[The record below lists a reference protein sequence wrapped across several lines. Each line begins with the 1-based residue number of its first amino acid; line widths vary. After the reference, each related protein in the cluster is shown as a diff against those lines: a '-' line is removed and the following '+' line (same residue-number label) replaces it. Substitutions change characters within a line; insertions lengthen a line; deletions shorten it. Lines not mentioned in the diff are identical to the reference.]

1 MEVRV
6 ENIGKKYGK
15 THALKG
21 VSFSFGAKQ
30 IYGFVG
36 PNGAGKT
43 TTLRI
48 LATLEEPDSGEA
60 YVNGISV
67 TQYPE
72 KIREMV
78 GFMPDALPA
87 HSDISVHEYLDFFA
101 RVFRMKGEKRR
112 TRVQQVEEFT
122 GLTGI
127 QDKMLKAL
135 SKGMKQR
142 VSLARALVHDPRV
155 LLMDEPAS
163 GLDPRARV
171 ELRELLKILARQG
184 KAILISSHILSELTE
199 ICTGAVII
207 EQGRILR
214 TGAISELT
222 DADRPIVTLL
232 IRAWEDEENLFRT
245 LLETPGVA
253 KVNRAGRE
261 LSVEMEGGEKESSQL
276 LASLV
281 KQGHSICE
289 FRPRHTDLEDIFM
302 RVTKGEVQ

>member
-6 ENIGKKYGK
+6 RNIGKKYGK
-15 THALKG
+15 TQALKG
-21 VSFSFGAKQ
+21 VSFSFAAKQ

-48 LATLEEPDSGEA
+48 LATLEEPCSGDA
-60 YVNGISV
+60 CINGISV

-72 KIREMV
+72 KIRELV

-101 RVFRMKGEKRR
+101 RVFRLKGENRRKRIQ
-112 TRVQQVEEFT
+112 VVEEFT

-127 QDKMLKAL
+127 QDRMLKAL

-142 VSLARALVHDPRV
+142 VSLARALVHDPPV

-199 ICTGAVII
+199 ICTGAIII
-207 EQGRILR
+207 EHGRILR

-222 DADRPIVTLL
+222 DSDRPSITVL
-232 IRAWEDEENLFRT
+232 IRTCEEDENLFRS
-245 LLETPGVA
+245 LLETPCVS

-261 LSVEMEGGEKESSQL
+261 LSVEMEGGDKESSEL
-276 LASLV
+276 LASLI
-281 KQGHSICE
+281 KQGHRICE
-289 FRPRHTDLEDIFM
+289 FKPRHTDLEDIFM
-302 RVTKGEVQ
+302 RITKGDV